1 MWHLK
6 GQCAFFK
13 GSINQSH
20 CKNEIMCNHS
30 FHVSAHCYILHG
42 NTINE
47 LQAHSIQVALN
58 AFVIQ
63 IEENSGHVCV
73 SYHRMVL
80 ISICNLCSQWCHV
93 LRLCYV
99 VKWRHPGTQCYRH
112 QRLYSRSIDNMPM
125 LNGWIA
131 KVRRGWVAI
140 KPYSC
145 AQPCVVFCRLCLVIC
160 ATWIAARN
168 EWQKQTLQSK
178 VNHTKWY
185 VFSTKSWTGKFSQ
198 YRD

>member
-13 GSINQSH
+13 GLINQSH

-63 IEENSGHVCV
+63 LKKTVGMFVSLIIEWCSFQYVTCV
-73 SYHRMVL
+73 VNDAM
-80 ISICNLCSQWCHV
+80 
-93 LRLCYV
+93 CYV
-99 VKWRHPGTQCYRH
+99 Y
-112 QRLYSRSIDNMPM
+112 
-125 LNGWIA
+125 
-131 KVRRGWVAI
+131 
-140 KPYSC
+140 
-145 AQPCVVFCRLCLVIC
+145 
-160 ATWIAARN
+160 AT
-168 EWQKQTLQSK
+168 
-178 VNHTKWY
+178 
-185 VFSTKSWTGKFSQ
+185 
-198 YRD
+198 